1 MNIITEEYLDAN
13 PSCIFVFGDN
23 LIRKGTGGAAKLRHH
38 PQTYGFIT
46 KKYPNNASDSFF
58 NVPEYRQVFETE
70 LAKLVD
76 NIIENPNKVFLIS
89 KLGGGLANKYRI
101 FEEVIQPGLQC
112 LKKYPNV
119 KFLWSI

>member
-1 MNIITEEYLDAN
+1 MNIITEEYLDNN

-70 LAKLVD
+70 LAKLVH

-112 LKKYPNV
+112 LKKYSNV